1 MRNFK
6 FEYYLILLIILWTV
20 TISFAIYNSVT
31 DRKKQLTENENVIA
45 QIAYK
50 KDIMY
55 RRWASKQGGVYV
67 PISNHTPPNPYLVH
81 EKRDVITTHGDSLTL
96 VNPAYMTRM
105 VYEYS
110 REDYNLPGHL
120 ISLNPVNPVNTPSP
134 SEKIALLALEQGDSV
149 FVYDTVINNKKYL
162 QYIRPFV
169 TEESCLSCHAV
180 HGYKV
185 GDIRGAISIAIP
197 TDSLEKALHENI
209 KATVRSYFGVW
220 LLGLFALLYSLSRLK
235 KEFQS
240 RIKAENELVQSR
252 AELKAIYDQSPVMM
266 CVIDR
271 NRRVLF
277 ANPAFTALTG
287 SQVQSQENGDA
298 RDTIGCV
305 KSLENTFGCGFG
317 KKCSQCALLRAIE
330 DTFESGINHTN
341 IEFNLEIANN
351 DDTRKISLLGTT
363 AIIYNNNQR
372 NLLLSLHDITVRQ
385 QVETTL
391 RELEITRESAKR
403 KQNFLANMS
412 HEIRTPLTG
421 LLGMLE
427 LLENTGLSD
436 VQKDFLSTMK
446 VSGENLKE
454 IINQVLDYSKI
465 EAGKV
470 TVNPFVFEFA
480 SLIKDTENLYKNMAM
495 PGVTFKTHID
505 PLLPRCIFADKTRIT
520 QILNNF
526 TSNALKF
533 TSRGSV
539 EIVARLISSAD
550 NNNEILIGIEVK
562 DTGPGIEQKKQ
573 KLLFVPF
580 LQIEENDRR
589 ALDGTGLGLS
599 ICKELTMLLGGEVGI
614 ISEPGKGSTFWFT
627 FPAIIAQSQPTK
639 PAIAN
644 KTVND
649 SKYRILLAEDKLI
662 NQKVVNLI
670 LASLGH
676 QVTIA
681 NNGLQALEIYQ
692 PGQFDL
698 ILMDIQMPL
707 MDGITATQILKEK
720 YEILPPI
727 VGLSA
732 NAFEG
737 DREKYM
743 AMGMDEYLTKPV
755 KKEDFEELIRKLM
768 V

>member
-1 MRNFK
+1 
-6 FEYYLILLIILWTV
+6 
-20 TISFAIYNSVT
+20 
-31 DRKKQLTENENVIA
+31 
-45 QIAYK
+45 
-50 KDIMY
+50 
-55 RRWASKQGGVYV
+55 
-67 PISNHTPPNPYLVH
+67 
-81 EKRDVITTHGDSLTL
+81 
-96 VNPAYMTRM
+96 
-105 VYEYS
+105 
-110 REDYNLPGHL
+110 
-120 ISLNPVNPVNTPSP
+120 
-134 SEKIALLALEQGDSV
+134 
-149 FVYDTVINNKKYL
+149 
-162 QYIRPFV
+162 
-169 TEESCLSCHAV
+169 
-180 HGYKV
+180 
-185 GDIRGAISIAIP
+185 
-197 TDSLEKALHENI
+197 
-209 KATVRSYFGVW
+209 
-220 LLGLFALLYSLSRLK
+220 
-235 KEFQS
+235 
-240 RIKAENELVQSR
+240 
-252 AELKAIYDQSPVMM
+252 
-266 CVIDR
+266 
-271 NRRVLF
+271 
-277 ANPAFTALTG
+277 
-287 SQVQSQENGDA
+287 
-298 RDTIGCV
+298 
-305 KSLENTFGCGFG
+305 
-317 KKCSQCALLRAIE
+317 
-330 DTFESGINHTN
+330 
-341 IEFNLEIANN
+341 
-351 DDTRKISLLGTT
+351 
-363 AIIYNNNQR
+363 
-372 NLLLSLHDITVRQ
+372 
-385 QVETTL
+385 
-391 RELEITRESAKR
+391 
-403 KQNFLANMS
+403 
-412 HEIRTPLTG
+412 
-421 LLGMLE
+421 
-427 LLENTGLSD
+427 
-436 VQKDFLSTMK
+436 
-446 VSGENLKE
+446 
-454 IINQVLDYSKI
+454 
-465 EAGKV
+465 
-470 TVNPFVFEFA
+470 
-480 SLIKDTENLYKNMAM
+480 LYKNMAM

>member
-1 MRNFK
+1 MKKLK
-6 FEYYLILLIILWTV
+6 FARYLFLLITLWTV

-31 DRKKQLTENENVIA
+31 DKKKQLSENENVIA
-45 QIAYK
+45 QIAYE

-81 EKRDVITTHGDSLTL
+81 DKRDVITIDGDSLTL

-110 REDYNLPGHL
+110 KEDYNLPGHL
-120 ISLNPVNPVNTPSP
+120 ISLNPLNPVNTPSP

-185 GDIRGAISIAIP
+185 GDIRGAISISIP
-197 TDSLEKALHENI
+197 THSLEKAVNENI
-209 KATVRSYFGVW
+209 KATVRNYLGIWLFGV
-220 LLGLFALLYSLSRLK
+220 FALLFILSK
-235 KEFQS
+235 FKDEFQS
-240 RIKAENELVQSR
+240 RIKVENELDQSR
-252 AELKAIYDQSPVMM
+252 AELKAIYDHSPVMM

-287 SQVQSQENGDA
+287 TQEQSLKDGRA
-298 RDTIGCV
+298 CGVFGCIN
-305 KSLENTFGCGFG
+305 SLEDSRGCGFG
-317 KKCSQCALLRAIE
+317 KNCNQCTLLSAIE
-330 DTFESGINHTN
+330 DTFESGINQTN
-341 IEFNLEIANN
+341 IEFTSEIINN
-351 DDTRKISLLGTT
+351 GETRKISLLGTT
-363 AIIYNNNQR
+363 AIIHNNGQR

-385 QVETTL
+385 QMETTL

-421 LLGMLE
+421 VLGMLE

-436 VQKDFLSTMK
+436 VQKDFVSTMR

-480 SLIKDTENLYKNMAM
+480 SLIKDTENLYKNIAI
-495 PGVTFKTHID
+495 PGVTFKTHLD
-505 PLLPRCIFADKTRIT
+505 PLLPRYIHADKTRIT

-539 EIVARLISSAD
+539 EIAARLISSAD
-550 NNNEILIGIEVK
+550 SNNEILIKIEVK

-599 ICKELTMLLGGEVGI
+599 ICKELTKLLGGEVGI

-627 FPAIIAQSQPTK
+627 FPAIVAQSQPTK
-639 PAIAN
+639 PTITG
-644 KTVND
+644 KTHNNN
-649 SKYRILLAEDKLI
+649 KYRILLAKNKLI

-676 QVTIA
+676 HVTIA
-681 NNGLQALEIYQ
+681 NNGREALEIYR

-707 MDGITATQILKEK
+707 MDGITATQKLKKK
-720 YEILPPI
+720 YDDLPPI

-755 KKEDFEELIRKLM
+755 RKEDFEGLIKKLI